1 MKTKT
6 ANFKTKKLLA
16 FLMALVMALTSFPLM
31 AFATDESGSKPAP
44 GSSQSSPFVSGQPS
58 DYYRIPNLITLDDG
72 TLIAQADARWTEDVA
87 DGGGN
92 DSIVARSTDGGAT
105 WDYQM
110 LTYYP
115 DNGNQ
120 FNRSSTSICDS
131 ALATDGKMV
140 YTLSTFFPAGYS
152 INISSANYRPV
163 GDKAFDDSGRL
174 LLSRTNESGYNYYL
188 GEFNQDGR
196 AQIMRADGTAVEGYT
211 VDHDFYLYNN
221 GTKSGT
227 LFYSDCEFQTVKTTF
242 LVFRSSEDGGQT
254 WSDMQLL
261 NVKNAGEQFC
271 GVGPGRGI
279 VTEQGHII
287 FGVYSWN
294 GTSQSQRS
302 SFIYSTDGG
311 TTWKRTKNF
320 GTLKFWIDYL
330 GQTWTSECQPV
341 ELDDGTIRLFARSAR
356 RRMIYGDAR
365 YNAET
370 GTYEWLN
377 RVDEDTTGPTDDW
390 GPIHL
395 DSKFNGQNFDITE
408 NNQYSVIKY
417 SKKVLWD
424 GNYYTMLIASH
435 ANDGSARNKGT
446 LTFLLVDEQNN
457 FVNAVQ
463 QQITDGG
470 FAYSC
475 LTELP
480 NGNIALLY
488 EDNNDFSTMRYVEF
502 TDMEEL
508 SSFRIPD
515 LKKTYNINLSKRDS
529 QTYTA
534 DTNEY
539 TNSNPDA
546 VQVEMTENF
555 SSTAQ
560 MGSDANFNGQQI
572 PLTDAL
578 YTFTQTPDGQWYV
591 SSMGV
596 HLTIDTPGH
605 PSTKDRAPITII
617 KSGDA
622 DTYFQFVDD
631 RGEALYMWRS
641 GDKIYQFDQAM
652 EYQPGESDHDG
663 TLFKVFRPCEIGEES
678 SASAPVPGYVEVSEV
693 VDGGKYLIGCEIN
706 GSYYFLYPSLSSNN
720 VYTHTI
726 KGNKDYVLSGYDI
739 TFTGLAA
746 GTATVVC
753 GNDTYIIEVSDYSR
767 EITGVVDYDPVI
779 YTHGAGS
786 ATQSEI
792 TTFGSEISDGS
803 VEGEK
808 VTNYKLNDSTYTIL
822 GIDAVEAFGDNQ
834 TILENSNIIA
844 EGDAESGKL
853 TGTLALANDSNY
865 NSYESGTYVTL
876 KTTLRDSTGLI
887 WTQTDRLYVASNP
900 VPGHVIAGS
909 YAENTFY
916 GDGLGLATFIMAYDS
931 YGNTTMTT
939 SQTGTAMI
947 GNPHI
952 LYPTAQN
959 YSIYGNLISD
969 IAYDNSS
976 EHNSGVYSYK
986 SAGVYENWQETGLGN
1001 QSHELFILDNPN
1013 ENTVNVAYY
1022 YYDKSSDKNE
1032 GIVQDPTD
1040 PSKFSIQM
1048 KRMPVGNGY
1057 EFDNNWTGSVVIG
1070 GTADGRERSR
1080 INKLSG
1086 SGTIE
1091 PLTYMFGGAPSNDQ
1105 GYALLSADHAAVAQ
1119 VNCSTKDE
1127 NGTETVMPN
1136 TTKSLKGEV
1145 QYQEGVERNDNR
1157 AKVWNDVNLTFEIKM
1172 CDKSE
1177 ERAPY
1182 DEAMKSIKKS
1192 TWYTTDTWYNYM
1204 NALLIRQEYLNNY
1217 TLLTTDA
1224 EREYNSDPTKT
1235 TYEDYFA
1242 YQGQDTIELTYQL
1255 LTKRADFSPL
1265 QNALE
1270 DNLGKYQQGITLPDG
1285 TNWTP
1290 DSYKAFVEAY
1300 ENGQALMEDE
1310 RYDTEDERNNT
1321 AGYVTGPDV
1330 DTSVPSN
1337 RLDIQVQIE
1346 DLAQKINDADPLL
1359 AADDE
1364 VYVAVKDESTRIDK
1378 TAYTDKGQKIE
1389 ASIKNGDDNIYEKYD
1404 GVDYVNIPKTDQAI
1418 LDGYTKDVITD
1429 MNVGANGSAQV
1440 KTFHVNYTLELDG
1453 EPQTVSTVEGKVD
1466 YNYGETAHIDLT
1478 AYNDPKYTVKCM
1490 VTSETGG
1497 KEPTPYN
1504 LEDSGYVLSI
1514 LIQED
1519 ITVEVEVTENEA
1531 VVVEDYY
1538 GDVLGI
1544 GYIPADG
1551 SAQVTVDS
1559 ASRKITIN
1567 GTDIVEVEVK
1577 DSPRYAF
1584 VGWSLAD
1591 DTYDIDESTVI
1602 HQRGS
1607 LLAGEEK
1614 VFTAVNG
1621 TINGGTQYAT
1631 TNYNMRV
1638 SLVAP
1643 EGSIWT
1649 REVDGVEYLASYDPS
1664 FINYT
1669 ANENVTYKAYEPG
1682 SSDLDASIANQIA
1695 NRIPA
1700 VYGAGYF
1707 ANEKFTLSVDYSAP
1721 QNEDVTVVEAGI
1733 ICSNDPNATPETLK
1747 KGEDNA
1753 FVVPANAIAHWNGHN
1768 NSGTFT
1774 MTLKNS
1780 GNGVYY
1786 MRAYVSYVKDY
1797 NPGDDFS
1804 SKVPYVT
1811 YCERVYKCENGT
1823 VSAIN

>member
-6 ANFKTKKLLA
+6 VNLKTKKLLA

-31 AFATDESGSKPAP
+31 AFATDESGPEPAP
-44 GSSQSSPFVSGQPS
+44 GTSQSSPFVSGQPS

-72 TLIAQADARWTEDVA
+72 TLIAQADARWTADVA

-105 WDYQM
+105 WNYQM

-174 LLSRTNESGYNYYL
+174 LLSRTGESGYNYYL
-188 GEFNQDGR
+188 DDFNQDGADGR

-221 GTKSGT
+221 GAKSGT

-242 LVFRSSEDGGQT
+242 LVFRSSSDGGQT
-254 WSDMQLL
+254 WTDMKLV
-261 NVKNAGEQFC
+261 NVKNSDEQFC
-271 GVGPGRGI
+271 GVGPGRGV
-279 VTEQGHII
+279 VTSDGTII

-294 GTSQSQRS
+294 GTSGSQAS
-302 SFIYSTDGG
+302 SFIYSDDNGQS
-311 TTWKRTKNF
+311 WKRTESLPD
-320 GTLKFWIDYL
+320 LKYWIDYTL
-330 GQTWTSECQPV
+330 SWNGTSECQPV
-341 ELDDGTIRLFARSAR
+341 ELDDGTIRLFCRTAR
-356 RRMIYGDAR
+356 RRMVYADAKKDADGN
-365 YNAET
+365 YYWINADAD
-370 GTYEWLN
+370 G
-377 RVDEDTTGPTDDW
+377 G

-395 DSKFNGQNFDITE
+395 DSVFNGQNFDITE

-435 ANDGSARNKGT
+435 ANDGSGRNKGT
-446 LTFLLVDEQNN
+446 LTFLLLNTNN
-457 FVNAVQ
+457 DVVNAVQ
-463 QQITDGG
+463 QQITTGG

-488 EDNNDFSTMRYVEF
+488 EDNNDFSTLRYVEF
-502 TDMEEL
+502 TDMEDL

-515 LKKTYNINLSKRDS
+515 LQRTYNINLVKRDT

-534 DTNEY
+534 DTDEF

-546 VQVEMTENF
+546 VSVEFTDNY

-560 MGSDANFNGQQI
+560 MGSDANFDGQQI

-578 YTFTQTPDGQWYV
+578 YTFTQTPEGQWYV

-596 HLTIDTPGH
+596 HLTIDTPGQ
-605 PSTKDRAPITII
+605 PSTKDRAPITINRI
-617 KSGDA
+617 GDA

-631 RGEALYMWRS
+631 RGEALYMWRD
-641 GDKIYQFDQAM
+641 GEKIYQFDQAM
-652 EYQPGESDHDG
+652 DYRPGEGDHAG
-663 TLFKVFRPCEIGEES
+663 TIFKVFRPCEIGEES
-678 SASAPVPGYVEVSEV
+678 SVNDPVPGYVEVDQI

-720 VYTHTI
+720 VFTHTV
-726 KGNKDYVLSGYDI
+726 KGNKDYVQSGYDM
-739 TFTGLAA
+739 TFTALAA

-753 GNDTYIIEVSDYSR
+753 GSDTYIIEVSDYSR

-792 TTFGSEISDGS
+792 TTFGSSISDGS
-803 VEGEK
+803 VTGEK
-808 VTNYKLNDSTYTIL
+808 VTNYKINDNSYTII

-834 TILENSNIIA
+834 EILENSTITP
-844 EGDAESGKL
+844 EGDANGGKL
-853 TGTLALANDSNY
+853 TGTLALANDGNY

-876 KTTLRDSTGLI
+876 KTTLQDSTGLL

-900 VPGHVIAGS
+900 VPGHVLSGNCVSRYFAWAAQTRTVALS
-909 YAENTFY
+909 TFVLAE
-916 GDGLGLATFIMAYDS
+916 GS
-931 YGNTTMTT
+931 YGNTTLTR
-939 SQTGTAMI
+939 SGTLGDYAYV
-947 GNPHI
+947 GNAIH
-952 LYPTAQN
+952 LYPEDGIMHYNGEQ
-959 YSIYGNLISD
+959 SD
-969 IAYDNSS
+969 ISIAKDNNTEFKGAGVIVNNNSS
-976 EHNSGVYSYK
+976 GDTEIHNLRD
-986 SAGVYENWQETGLGN
+986 EDITNN
-1001 QSHELFILDNPN
+1001 
-1013 ENTVNVAYY
+1013 VNVAYY

-1032 GIVQDPTD
+1032 GITQDPTD
-1040 PSKFSIQM
+1040 PSKFSLVM
-1048 KRMPVGNGY
+1048 KRQPVNIQYTSNNYWSRNIKIGDGN
-1057 EFDNNWTGSVVIG
+1057 
-1070 GTADGRERSR
+1070 RSY
-1080 INKLSG
+1080 IQKLSG
-1086 SGTIE
+1086 DGEIE
-1091 PLTYMFGGAPSNDQ
+1091 TQYYMFGGTSDGNTYYDLPDNDET
-1105 GYALLSADHAAVAQ
+1105 LKNEFVRSAT
-1119 VNCSTKDE
+1119 VNCT
-1127 NGTETVMPN
+1127 TYVTPN
-1136 TTKSLKGEV
+1136 TTQSLRGEV
-1145 QYQEGVERNDNR
+1145 QYQEGAEPSGSNVPMC
-1157 AKVWNDVNLTFEIKM
+1157 WNNVSLTFEIKM

-1177 ERAPY
+1177 ERTPY

-1217 TLLTTDA
+1217 TLLTTAA
-1224 EREYNSDPTKT
+1224 EREYNSDPEKS
-1235 TYEDYFA
+1235 TYEDYFD
-1242 YQGQDTIELTYQL
+1242 YQGQDTIELTNNL

-1265 QNALE
+1265 ENALE
-1270 DNLGKYQQGITLPDG
+1270 DNLGNYQQGIELSDG

-1290 DSYKAFVEAY
+1290 DSYKAFLEAY
-1300 ENGQALMEDE
+1300 ENGQALMADE
-1310 RYDTEDERNNT
+1310 KYDTEDERNNT
-1321 AGYVTGPDV
+1321 PGYVTGPDV

-1346 DLAQKINDADPLL
+1346 DLAQKINDADLVL

-1364 VYVAVKDESTRIDK
+1364 VYVAVKNESERIDK
-1378 TAYTDKGQKIE
+1378 TAYTDKGQEIE
-1389 ASIKNGDDNIYEKYD
+1389 TSIQTGDGNIYEEYD
-1404 GVDYVNIPKTDQAI
+1404 GVNYVNIPQTEQAT
-1418 LDGYTKDVITD
+1418 LDGYTKDIITD

-1440 KTFHVNYTLELDG
+1440 KKYDLTYSLDVNE
-1453 EPQTVSTVEGKVD
+1453 ENVVD
-1466 YNYGETAHIDLT
+1466 KQVTQYNYGETATIDLSD
-1478 AYNDPKYTVKCM
+1478 YNDSKYTVKCM

-1559 ASRKITIN
+1559 TGRKITIN
-1567 GTDIVEVEVK
+1567 GTEIVEVNVK

-1649 REVDGVEYLASYDPS
+1649 REVDGVEYLASYDSS

-1682 SSDLDASIANQIA
+1682 SADLDASIANQIA
-1695 NRIPA
+1695 DRIPA
-1700 VYGAGYF
+1700 VFGAGYF

-1733 ICSNDPNATPETLK
+1733 ICSNDPNATPDTLK

-1780 GNGVYY
+1780 GSGVYY

-1797 NPGDDFS
+1797 NPGDDLS